1 MPPRKS
7 KTPEQ
12 LHEEELDKMTCPPV
26 SYLINVEKKDKDGN
40 RIEMSSWRYVDLAN
54 ALNAYGKLLS
64 LLGDEA
70 ITTKGG
76 ETSSGT
82 IELSRCDREKKPT
95 EYLLI
100 TYVKGVAKM
109 TINNGSGMIIKEV
122 GINYR

>member
-1 MPPRKS
+1 MPLRKS

-26 SYLINVEKKDKDGN
+26 SYLINVEKRDEKGN

-54 ALNAYGKLLS
+54 ALSAYGKLLS
-64 LLGDEA
+64 LLGEEA
-70 ITTKGG
+70 ILTKGG

-100 TYVKGVAKM
+100 TYVKVVAKM
-109 TINNGSGMIIKEV
+109 TINGGGTVLTEAV
-122 GINYR
+122 HYR

>member
-26 SYLINVEKKDKDGN
+26 SYLINVEKKDENGN

-54 ALNAYGKLLS
+54 ALNACTKLFALLS
-64 LLGDEA
+64 EELMLTKNGEA
-70 ITTKGG
+70 
-76 ETSSGT
+76 SSGT
-82 IELSRCDREKKPT
+82 IEMSLCDRDRKPVKF
-95 EYLLI
+95 LLI
-100 TYVKGVAKM
+100 AAIKDPKQMTASSAEQGKG
-109 TINNGSGMIIKEV
+109 